1 MGAVCDTAPA
11 QGPLGGQVEMRSS
24 GWHLAGCGRVPPQRG
39 APAAQVHSQFSFPDI
54 ASREPTVTTKGKF

>member
-1 MGAVCDTAPA
+1 MGAVCDTAPS

-39 APAAQVHSQFSFPDI
+39 APAARVHSQFSFPDI